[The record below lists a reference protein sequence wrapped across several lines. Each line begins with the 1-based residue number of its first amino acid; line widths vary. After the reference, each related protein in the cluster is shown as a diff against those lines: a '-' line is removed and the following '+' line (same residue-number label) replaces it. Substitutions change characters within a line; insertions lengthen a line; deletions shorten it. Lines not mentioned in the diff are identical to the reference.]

1 MKQFDA
7 AIIGGGIAGLVAS
20 IELAQAGKSV
30 VLIEK
35 SSQLGGRA
43 ISVKKN
49 GAIFDVGSHAIIKGG
64 ALHNILQDL
73 GIRMEG
79 GSPGTNVSF
88 LWNNKVTHMFKFI
101 LSQNLSWSGKM
112 QFMKFFK
119 TLTAFDA
126 DSVPAISLR
135 RWVEQEFSD
144 PMTRHIIYAMF
155 RTNSYAQAID
165 HQLAGPALRS
175 VARTT
180 KKNSIIYIQD
190 GWQTLVD
197 QLYEKAVRSGVSIL
211 TRKNATKIEHD
222 GAVHK
227 IKFADGQEMD
237 VTHVISA
244 TPPAVTSRLLGDTG
258 CRSILSWK
266 EQARVIE
273 AASLTLSLKRL
284 SAPDHFAVLG
294 LDQPV
299 YFINQSKFTRL
310 SEDGTSVVNIT
321 KSNGTGGTDA
331 KADEQLLERT
341 LDLIQP
347 GWRKEVVARQ
357 YLPHITVAYD
367 FMHLGREDRFPGPAV
382 PEIAGL
388 YVAGEWATHGE
399 NLADAAA
406 ASGRR
411 AARRVLQDME
421 TTRKSGRDTMILV

>member
-1 MKQFDA
+1 MKQFDV
-7 AIIGGGIAGLVAS
+7 AIVGGGIAGLVAA
-20 IELAQAGKSV
+20 IDLAQAGKSV
-30 VLIEK
+30 ILFEK

-49 GAIFDVGSHAIIKGG
+49 GAIFDIGSHAIIKGG
-64 ALHNILQDL
+64 ALHEIFQDF

-88 LWNNKVTHMFKFI
+88 LWDNKVTHMYNFL
-101 LSQNLSWSGKM
+101 LSRKLSWSGKM

-119 TLTAFDA
+119 TLTKFDA

-135 RWVEQEFSD
+135 SYIEQEFSD
-144 PMTRHIIYAMF
+144 PMTRHIIYAML

-175 VARTT
+175 IARTT
-180 KKNSIIYIQD
+180 KKNSIVYIQD

-197 QLYEKAVRSGVSIL
+197 QLYEKAVRSGVSMI
-211 TRKNATKIEHD
+211 TGKNVTAIEHD
-222 GAVHK
+222 RAVRK

-244 TPPAVTSRLLGDTG
+244 IPPAVTSRLLGDAG
-258 CRSILSWK
+258 CKSVLRWK

-321 KSNGTGGTDA
+321 KQNGTGGTDA
-331 KADEQLLERT
+331 KADERFLERT

-347 GWRKEVVARQ
+347 GWQKEVVARQ
-357 YLPHITVAYD
+357 YLPNIAVAYD
-367 FMHLGREDRFPGPAV
+367 FMNLGREDRFPGPAV

-411 AARRVLQDME
+411 AARRVLKDME
-421 TTRKSGRDTMILV
+421 AVRKSGRETIVV

>member
-1 MKQFDA
+1 MKKFDA
-7 AIIGGGIAGLVAS
+7 AVVGGGIAGLVAA
-20 IELAQAGKSV
+20 IDLAQAGKSI
-30 VLIEK
+30 VLFEK
-35 SSQLGGRA
+35 SGQLGGRA
-43 ISVKKN
+43 VSVKKN
-49 GAIFDVGSHAIIKGG
+49 GAIFDLGSHAIIKGG
-64 ALHNILQDL
+64 ALHEIFQDL
-73 GIRMEG
+73 GIRIEG

-88 LWNNKVTHMFKFI
+88 LWNEKVTHMFKFI
-101 LSQNLSWSGKM
+101 LSRKLSWSGKRE
-112 QFMKFFK
+112 FLKFFK
-119 TLTAFDA
+119 TLTKFDA
-126 DSVPAISLR
+126 DSVPPISLR
-135 RWVEQEFSD
+135 NWVEQEFHD
-144 PMTRHIIYAMF
+144 PMTRHIIYAML

-165 HQLAGPALRS
+165 HQMAGPALRS

-180 KKNSIIYIQD
+180 KKNSILYVQD

-197 QLYEKAVRSGVSIL
+197 QLQEKAVRSGVSII
-211 TRKNATKIEHD
+211 TGKNVAGIEQD
-222 GAVHK
+222 GAVRK
-227 IKFADGQEMD
+227 IKFTDSQEMD
-237 VTHVISA
+237 VAHVIAA
-244 TPPAVTSRLLGDTG
+244 TPPAVTSRLLGDAN
-258 CRSILSWK
+258 CPSVLRWRD
-266 EQARVIE
+266 QARVIE

-284 SAPDHFAVLG
+284 SNPDHFAVLG

-331 KADEQLLERT
+331 KADERFLEQT

-367 FMHLGREDRFPGPAV
+367 FMNLGREDRFPGPAV

-411 AARRVLQDME
+411 AARRALKDLEAARPAGRE
-421 TTRKSGRDTMILV
+421 TILA